1 MSDHSI
7 QSSKIKA
14 GGERYIL
21 EIMLMIVVIGTTYL
35 MFRMGGYKTVALN
48 LFFLPIVISGYYLGR
63 AHAGVL
69 AFFTA
74 LVVTIACLL
83 DSSGFA
89 PYMSTFTMTLALI
102 IWAGVLGL
110 TALLVGTLC
119 DERAA
124 KADELHEAY
133 IGVIEVLSKYLQN
146 GNPRV
151 KARSIRTAETA
162 QLVAGELGLSRQQ
175 IDDIRVGALLWDL
188 EDVEVTTRLLSRAVD
203 ALEGQPSTHE
213 KHTFLGTDLVHSL
226 AEVLRGAVP
235 LLLIQGYEFK
245 GGGQIDGETEFGS
258 DAKLGA
264 NIIRMVRLF
273 DLRCSPFS
281 SRSDRSE
288 GSGRG
293 ALQAVTELRK
303 TAVEPRDREIV
314 DALERVVARWE
325 RIPATEFV
333 FA

>member
-7 QSSKIKA
+7 QSSKIKVGA
-14 GGERYIL
+14 EKYIL
-21 EIMLMIVVIGTTYL
+21 EIMLMIVVIGMTFL
-35 MFRMGGYKTVALN
+35 MFRMGGYKSVALN

-74 LVVTIACLL
+74 LIVAIACLL
-83 DSSGFA
+83 DSSGFS
-89 PYMSTFTMTLALI
+89 PYMSTFTMTLALV

-124 KADELHEAY
+124 KADELHDAY

-151 KARSIRTAETA
+151 KARSTRTAEIA
-162 QLVAGELGLSRQQ
+162 QMVADELGLSRQR
-175 IDDIRVGALLWDL
+175 IDDVRVGALLWDL

-203 ALEGQPSTHE
+203 VLEGQPSGHE

-226 AEVLRGAVP
+226 TEVLRGAVP
-235 LLLIQGYEFK
+235 LLLTHGYES
-245 GGGQIDGETEFGS
+245 GGGSGDNDSSFGP
-258 DAKLGA
+258 DAMLGA
-264 NIIRMVRLF
+264 HIIRMVRLF
-273 DLRCSPFS
+273 DLRCSPVS
-281 SRSDRSE
+281 SRTDGTG

-293 ALQAVTELRK
+293 AIQAVAELRK
-303 TAVEPRDREIV
+303 TPGDPRDREIL
-314 DALERVVARWE
+314 DALERVVERWE
-325 RIPATEFV
+325 PASARESV
-333 FA
+333 PA